1 MADVPALAR
10 AARVRIRTGI
20 IDGSVLGV
28 VRADAAV
35 WGEPEAVMREKLTPG
50 R

>member
-1 MADVPALAR
+1 MFPHWRAR
-10 AARVRIRTGI
+10 RACASAGI

-35 WGEPEAVMREKLTPG
+35 WSEPEAVMREKLTPG